1 MTKNKKNSYP
11 PVNLGTSFMLVIFI
25 ILCMVIFSVLS
36 LSSAIK
42 DQNYSIKNAERTLA
56 YYNANN
62 KAEEYLAQIDHIL
75 SDTDSFDALKDKLL
89 KMNDNHTFSWNTE
102 NDETLQY
109 YVPINESEVLEVV
122 LTIHPQKET
131 NYTILTWKQC
141 SISEWNGDT
150 TLHIFGSD

>member
-1 MTKNKKNSYP
+1 MTKNKKSSYP

-75 SDTDSFDALKDKLL
+75 SDTDSFDALKNKLI
-89 KMNDNHTFSWNTE
+89 KMNDSHIFTWDTE
-102 NDETLQY
+102 NNRNIHY
-109 YVPINESEVLEVV
+109 YVPINDSEVLEVV
-122 LTIHPQKET
+122 LAIHPQKET

-141 SISEWNGDT
+141 SISEWNGDA
-150 TLHIFGSD
+150 TLHVLGND